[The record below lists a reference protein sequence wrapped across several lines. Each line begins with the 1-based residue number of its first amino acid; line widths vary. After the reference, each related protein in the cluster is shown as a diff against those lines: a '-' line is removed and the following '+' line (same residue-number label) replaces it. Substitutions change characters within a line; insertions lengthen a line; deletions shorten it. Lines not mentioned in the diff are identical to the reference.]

1 MLRAIPLLAIVVI
14 AYNIAV
20 FAAPESMAGVLTT
33 IALISGAS
41 WTVDTGD
48 AIIIFALVLLYIE
61 ILKSTTTTDVSIADH
76 ALSMV
81 VFVVCL
87 IEFLIY
93 APCGTSVFFIIMMMT
108 ALDVIAGYSI
118 MNDVS
123 EREYQMER
131 DGQWLKGKSFDT
143 FAPLGPWLVT
153 PDEVAD
159 PQNLNLWLELN
170 GERMQDGTTAD
181 MIFGISHLISSI
193 SQYMTLMPGDVI
205 PTGTPTGVGFGRDP
219 QVFLKPGDVMR
230 LGIEGLGEQRQEV
243 KAWEDV
249 H

>member
-1 MLRAIPLLAIVVI
+1 MEKAARRFWAFRKGKKMLRAIPLLAIVVI

-108 ALDVIAGYSI
+108 ALDVIAGFTVTIKSA
-118 MNDVS
+118 
-123 EREYQMER
+123 RR
-131 DGQWLKGKSFDT
+131 DWG
-143 FAPLGPWLVT
+143 
-153 PDEVAD
+153 
-159 PQNLNLWLELN
+159 
-170 GERMQDGTTAD
+170 
-181 MIFGISHLISSI
+181 
-193 SQYMTLMPGDVI
+193 
-205 PTGTPTGVGFGRDP
+205 
-219 QVFLKPGDVMR
+219 
-230 LGIEGLGEQRQEV
+230 
-243 KAWEDV
+243 
-249 H
+249 